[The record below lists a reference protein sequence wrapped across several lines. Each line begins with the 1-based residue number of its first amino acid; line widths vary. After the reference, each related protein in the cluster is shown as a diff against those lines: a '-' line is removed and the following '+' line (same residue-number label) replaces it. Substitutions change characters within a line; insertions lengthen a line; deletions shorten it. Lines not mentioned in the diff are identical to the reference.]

1 MPQRSSYSAAYPRDS
16 CGGSSFRLRLRALR
30 RGLHSQHR
38 PAFVNQLMVALV
50 AMFFQQTFVA
60 LGRALPA
67 VIAPAIIADRHF
79 EPSWI
84 GMFFAITACSA
95 FVVQLGCGSFI
106 VRYGALRMSL
116 VALVLLVLGT
126 SAAAIGTPWAF
137 VLSAIIGGGGAS
149 FSTPASSH
157 LLSRCTSPKY
167 LPLVFSIKQTAV
179 PAGLLLAGLLGPP
192 LTEALGWQWTM
203 LLSAGAC
210 LIFTFMLQPLR
221 EKFDDDRDP
230 NRSFR
235 LSDFKST
242 LLSVVKTRHLR
253 ALSLACL
260 VFNGLQAVM
269 TAYFVVY
276 LTHLG
281 YSLVAAGFIFSI
293 ATAVAVPGRI
303 LWGWLGSTHVSPR
316 LMLACLAFG
325 MAGSVAVMAFF
336 TPGWPPLLVG
346 LVACVLSA
354 TALSWHGVLL
364 AETARAAPEDM
375 RGGTTGGVLS
385 FGQLGSLLLPLAYAG
400 LLEGTGSYGIGF
412 FVCGLPALLTGIQ
425 LVRRTGGTGRDAK
438 AGSPPS
444 GT

>member
-1 MPQRSSYSAAYPRDS
+1 MRTFGLARP
-16 CGGSSFRLRLRALR
+16 CGILTLCATR
-30 RGLHSQHR
+30 HR
-38 PAFVNQLMVALV
+38 EHLVNQLLIALV

-84 GMFFAITACSA
+84 GMYFAITACSA
-95 FVVQLGCGSFI
+95 FTVQLGCGSFI
-106 VRYGALRMSL
+106 VRYGALRMSQ
-116 VALVLLVLGT
+116 VALVLLVIGT
-126 SAAAIGTPWAF
+126 GVSAIGTPWAF

-157 LLSRCTSPKY
+157 LLSRCTTPKY

-179 PAGLLLAGLLGPP
+179 PAGLLLAGLLGPRI
-192 LTEALGWQWTM
+192 TESLSWEWTM
-203 LLSAGAC
+203 LLSSAAC
-210 LIFTFMLQPLR
+210 LVFTFMLQPLR
-221 EKFDDDRDP
+221 KAYDDDRDP
-230 NRSFR
+230 TRSFH

-242 LLSVVKTRHLR
+242 LLSVVKTRNLR

-260 VFNGLQAVM
+260 VFNGLQSVM

-281 YSLVAAGFIFSI
+281 YTLVAAGFVFSV

-303 LWGWLGSTHVSPR
+303 LWGWLGSTYVRPR
-316 LMLACLAFG
+316 IMLACLAFG
-325 MAGSVAVMAFF
+325 MAVSAIVMAFF
-336 TPGWPPLLVG
+336 TSSWPTLVIG

-385 FGQLGSLLLPLAYAG
+385 FGQLGSLFLPLAYSAM
-400 LLEGTGSYGIGF
+400 LDGTGSYGVGF
-412 FVCGLPALLTGIQ
+412 FVCGLPALITGIQ
-425 LVRRTGGTGRDAK
+425 LVRRDPAARPTR
-438 AGSPPS
+438 
-444 GT
+444 

>member
-1 MPQRSSYSAAYPRDS
+1 M
-16 CGGSSFRLRLRALR
+16 
-30 RGLHSQHR
+30 
-38 PAFVNQLMVALV
+38 NQLKVALA

-84 GMFFAITACSA
+84 GMFFAITACAA
-95 FVVQLGCGSFI
+95 FIVQLGCGSFI
-106 VRYGALRMSL
+106 VRYGALRMSQ
-116 VALVLLVLGT
+116 VALVLLVIGT
-126 SAAAIGTPWAF
+126 SVAAIGTPWAF

-192 LTEALGWQWTM
+192 LTEALSWQWAM
-203 LLSAGAC
+203 LLSAAAC
-210 LIFTFMLQPLR
+210 LVFTFMLQPLR
-221 EKFDDDRDP
+221 KSFDDDRDP
-230 NRSFR
+230 TRSFK

-242 LLSVVKTRHLR
+242 LLSVVKTRNLR
-253 ALSLACL
+253 TLSIACL

-303 LWGWLGSTHVSPR
+303 LWGWLGSTRVSPR
-316 LMLACLAFG
+316 FMLACLAFG
-325 MAGSVAVMAFF
+325 MAGSVAVMALF
-336 TPGWPPLLVG
+336 TAAWPTIIIG
-346 LVACVLSA
+346 LVACILSA

-385 FGQLGSLLLPLAYAG
+385 FGQLGALLLPLVYAG
-400 LLEGTGSYGIGF
+400 LLEGTGSYSIGF
-412 FVCGLPALLTGIQ
+412 LVCGLPALVTGFQ
-425 LVRRTGGTGRDAK
+425 LMRGGRGKT
-438 AGSPPS
+438 
-444 GT
+444 